1 MFKSPIKGTIASKKP
16 PINFIKTVVSPRYAP
31 KPTQVQTTKNI
42 NSIDS
47 DFIQDHYAK
56 NQLIL

>member
-1 MFKSPIKGTIASKKP
+1 
-16 PINFIKTVVSPRYAP
+16 
-31 KPTQVQTTKNI
+31 VQTTKNI